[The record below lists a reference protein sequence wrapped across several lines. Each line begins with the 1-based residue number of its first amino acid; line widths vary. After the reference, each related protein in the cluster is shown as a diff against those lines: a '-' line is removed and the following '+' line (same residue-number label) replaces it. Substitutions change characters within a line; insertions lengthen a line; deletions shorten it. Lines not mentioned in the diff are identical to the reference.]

1 MSPRDA
7 AERNEVLRFDIGELR
22 CAIPLTHVREVVRA
36 VALTPLPGAPPVIEG
51 VIDVRG
57 AVVPVVNLGSRL
69 GVETTPVRPSQAL
82 VLVWTGER
90 LVALRVDRV
99 EWIEPLDDDD
109 VASAERLTRGPL
121 ALAGVA
127 RTRDGL
133 VLLQDPEALL
143 QQAETEAIDAALLAA
158 QGTA

>member
-1 MSPRDA
+1 MSPNDA
-7 AERNEVLRFDIGELR
+7 AERNEVLRFDIGALR

-36 VALTPLPGAPPVIEG
+36 VAFTPLPGAPPVIEG

-57 AVVPVVNLGSRL
+57 EVVPVVNLGSRL
-69 GVETTPVRPSQAL
+69 GLETTPVRPSQAL

-99 EWIEPLDDDD
+99 EWIEPLDEDD
-109 VASAERLTRGPL
+109 VRKVERLTRGPV
-121 ALAGVA
+121 ALAGIG
-127 RTRDGL
+127 RMSDGL

-143 QQAETEAIDAALLAA
+143 QQAEGEAIDAALAA
-158 QGTA
+158 QETA

>member
-1 MSPRDA
+1 MNPRDA
-7 AERNEVLRFDIGELR
+7 AVRNEVLRFDIGDLR
-22 CAIPLTHVREVVRA
+22 CAVPLTHVREVVRA

-57 AVVPVVNLGSRL
+57 EVVPVVNLGSRL
-69 GVETTPVRPSQAL
+69 GIETAAVRPSQVL

-90 LVALRVDRV
+90 LVAIRVDRV

-109 VASAERLTRGPL
+109 VKAVERLTRGPV
-121 ALAGVA
+121 ALAGIG
-127 RTRDGL
+127 RMRDGL

-143 QQAETEAIDAALLAA
+143 QQAENEAIDAALAA